1 MSIIKT
7 EQHWL
12 PKTIDT
18 LLTLSAWAVFLYLI
32 TNGTVPFAKQLIA
45 HPEQFQ
51 SILISAFMPLIMQ
64 LSNYAIAGALIG
76 GILLTWA
83 KYNELRAARYTRR
96 ERSPDLCDSA
106 LSASFFVTL
115 EDLNI
120 LRRKQVLILHN
131 TEQGDLSWIEDP
143 MMLQPKVRSLKSGA
157 RLSLV

>member
-12 PKTIDT
+12 PKTIDA
-18 LLTLSAWAVFLYLI
+18 LLTLSAWAGFLYLI
-32 TNGTVPFAKQLIA
+32 TDGAVPFAKQLIA
-45 HPEQFQ
+45 QPEQFQ
-51 SILISAFMPLIMQ
+51 SIVISAFIPLIMQ
-64 LSNYAIAGALIG
+64 LSNYAIAGALLG

-96 ERSPDLCDSA
+96 ERSPDLCDNS

-115 EDLNI
+115 EDLSI
-120 LRRKQVLILHN
+120 LRRNQILILHN
-131 TEQGDLSWIEDP
+131 TEHGDLSWIEDP
-143 MMLQPKVRSLKSGA
+143 MMLQPKVRSLKSNA